1 MDNKFTVIK
10 GDTNAVDTNRI
21 MRTIALHDCW
31 KRQYHNAI
39 YKAMSNNKGKQIADY
54 PQDDLMKIA
63 LAGIKYINSVREIR
77 RENARVGTDYV
88 QTLEESKATFDL
100 VDAIFTVMGYIK
112 LKNLVITFPITK
124 DFDGHK
130 WESKD
135 YFYTMDILAKLDWD
149 KPIGRDKFFNFLWDY
164 ENDDLRNVCVDYMCV
179 MSDLYRSKTGKGIA
193 EQWCE
198 DMGIGSY
205 TIDKETG
212 IIKNNQTGEIGKVKK
227 NSHIQIV
234 K

>member
-10 GDTNAVDTNRI
+10 GDANAVDTNRI

-31 KRQYHNAI
+31 ERQYHNAI

-77 RENARVGTDYV
+77 RENARVGTDYK
-88 QTLEESKATFDL
+88 QSLEESQATFNL
-100 VDAIFTVMGYIK
+100 IDAIFTVMCYVK
-112 LKNLVITFPITK
+112 LKNLVITFPIIK

-135 YFYTMDILAKLDWD
+135 YFYTMEVLSKMDWN
-149 KPIGRDKFFNFLWDY
+149 KPIGRGAISELLWDY
-164 ENDDLRNVCVDYMCV
+164 ENDDLRHAYVEFTTA
-179 MSDLYRSKTGKGIA
+179 MSAIYRSKTGKGIA
-193 EQWCE
+193 EQFCE
-198 DMGIGSY
+198 DMGVPTY
-205 TIDKETG
+205 AVDKETG
-212 IIKNNQTGEIGKVKK
+212 IMKNNQTGEIGKIKK
-227 NSHIQIV
+227 GSHIHIV
-234 K
+234 E